1 MMILQLALKALKF
14 EKLVSFCLI
23 ASLCSVI
30 APLLLLF
37 SLRFG
42 IITNLEENLKQDPS
56 NLEIKFMSGY
66 KLGDEFFESLKE
78 NPHVQFVLPLTR
90 SLSVTTSVF
99 ANGKLI
105 DRIDAMPTA
114 KNDPL
119 VLRSGITQ
127 DLGLNEVFM
136 SKSLAEDLKLKVG
149 DSLKLKIS
157 RKLNDVNENSVQTFT
172 LKGIIDS
179 RYLQLRKIL
188 INFDTLVYMEDYRD
202 GFNPP
207 VFSDGSKLNQVR
219 DSFAKARLYV
229 KTLDDVE
236 PMSKMLRQSYSIT
249 DSSDQIEKLNKITSI
264 LNFVFTAIAL
274 VSVVG
279 GLLAATGLIFTNLK
293 RRLQGFALLKL
304 TGISNSKCIE
314 QVVVENL
321 ILSLCAYVLSLL
333 LFMVGMIWFNTSF
346 AADLKIGTDVSLI
359 STTHV
364 LFGLLATVL
373 SCAAISYGIAKILLS
388 KINIADSL
396 RTA

>member
-1 MMILQLALKALKF
+1 MILQLALKALKF

-207 VFSDGSKLNQVR
+207 VFSDGSKLNQAR

-229 KTLDDVE
+229 KTLDDVA

>member
-1 MMILQLALKALKF
+1 MILQLALKALNF

-207 VFSDGSKLNQVR
+207 VFSDGSKLNQAR

>member
-1 MMILQLALKALKF
+1 MILQLALKALKF

>member
-1 MMILQLALKALKF
+1 MILQLALKALNF

-207 VFSDGSKLNQVR
+207 VFSDGSKLNQAR

-249 DSSDQIEKLNKITSI
+249 DSSVQIEKLNKITSI

>member
-1 MMILQLALKALKF
+1 MILQLALKALNF

-207 VFSDGSKLNQVR
+207 VFSDGSKLNQAR

-236 PMSKMLRQSYSIT
+236 PMSKMRRQSYSIT
-249 DSSDQIEKLNKITSI
+249 DSSVQIEKLNKITSI

-396 RTA
+396 ITA

>member
-1 MMILQLALKALKF
+1 MILQLALKALKF

-207 VFSDGSKLNQVR
+207 VFSDGSKLNQAR
-219 DSFAKARLYV
+219 DNFAKARLYV

-388 KINIADSL
+388 KINIADTL

>member
-1 MMILQLALKALKF
+1 MILQLALKALKF

-78 NPHVQFVLPLTR
+78 TPHVQFVLPLTR

-207 VFSDGSKLNQVR
+207 VFSDGSKLNQAR

>member
-1 MMILQLALKALKF
+1 MILQLALKALKF

-207 VFSDGSKLNQVR
+207 VFSDGSKLNQAR

-333 LFMVGMIWFNTSF
+333 LFMVGMICFNTSF